1 MISAIVVTNLRGDPL
16 LTRNYRADE
25 IGRSVINAFKS
36 SITKD
41 VRVPTKTIGNHSFL
55 YIKVGTIFIVAI
67 TRYNVNAAVV
77 FELLHT
83 IAKIYQIY
91 FGAQQ
96 LTEETIKTH
105 VILAWELLEE
115 TVDWGY
121 PQNTDLE
128 TLKPFVTQKGAVKIE
143 KIKSPEAKLNQVT
156 GAIPWR
162 SPDLKYK
169 KNEIFID
176 IIESV
181 NILVSTEGKTLRA
194 DVSGQAVMKTHLS
207 GMPECKFGINDKV
220 FLEKINSTSKS
231 SGIAIDDCTFHQ
243 CVRLGKFDRERAIS
257 FIPPDGEFELMK
269 YRTTQQIEIPFQIV
283 PIVKEIS
290 KTRMEVK
297 VSISSIFKKDMNGE
311 DVKMLIP
318 LPKNTATCKIFAQ
331 TGRAKYSPEVDG
343 ILWKIKRFPGETK
356 VMLRAEVE
364 ISASVLKKQ
373 WSRPP
378 ISLEFQVPMFAAS
391 GLNVRFLKVIEQKQQ
406 YKAIKWVRYLTKAGS
421 YQFKI

>member
-1 MISAIVVTNLRGDPL
+1 
-16 LTRNYRADE
+16 
-25 IGRSVINAFKS
+25 
-36 SITKD
+36 
-41 VRVPTKTIGNHSFL
+41 
-55 YIKVGTIFIVAI
+55 
-67 TRYNVNAAVV
+67 
-77 FELLHT
+77 
-83 IAKIYQIY
+83 
-91 FGAQQ
+91 
-96 LTEETIKTH
+96 
-105 VILAWELLEE
+105 
-115 TVDWGY
+115 
-121 PQNTDLE
+121 
-128 TLKPFVTQKGAVKIE
+128 
-143 KIKSPEAKLNQVT
+143 
-156 GAIPWR
+156 
-162 SPDLKYK
+162 
-169 KNEIFID
+169 
-176 IIESV
+176 
-181 NILVSTEGKTLRA
+181 
-194 DVSGQAVMKTHLS
+194 
-207 GMPECKFGINDKV
+207 
-220 FLEKINSTSKS
+220 
-231 SGIAIDDCTFHQ
+231 
-243 CVRLGKFDRERAIS
+243 LGKFDRERAIS